1 MGVRRTVLL
10 GAFLA
15 LVVLGSL
22 LAAFTLSLTPTGRVV
37 LLVFAGLLLT
47 IGIVAG
53 GFVWWVR
60 REIGTEG
67 PSEAVQERVDRRMND
82 GDR

>member
-1 MGVRRTVLL
+1 MGVPRTALL
-10 GAFLA
+10 GVFLA
-15 LVVLGSL
+15 FVVLGGL
-22 LAAFTLSLTPTGRVV
+22 LAAFALSLTSTGRVV
-37 LLVFAGLLLT
+37 LLVFAGVLLT

-60 REIGTEG
+60 REIGTQG

>member
-1 MGVRRTVLL
+1 MGVRRAVLL

-37 LLVFAGLLLT
+37 LLVFVGILLS

-67 PSEAVQERVDRRMND
+67 PSEAVQERVNRRTND